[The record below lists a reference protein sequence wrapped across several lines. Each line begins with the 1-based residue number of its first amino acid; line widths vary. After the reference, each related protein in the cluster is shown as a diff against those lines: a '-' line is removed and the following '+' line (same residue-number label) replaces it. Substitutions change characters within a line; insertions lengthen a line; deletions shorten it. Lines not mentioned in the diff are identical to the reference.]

1 MQDLKDVFARIGEQ
15 KKERK
20 RVKAIIDEAL
30 KQSKEWTD
38 ATEEIKQMKAK
49 RKLTEDAILSGY
61 QAEVETLDR
70 LKASIDADQTMLSD
84 IALSMMMKGETVK
97 LETDAG
103 EWEPKIKI
111 TFRQLSLF

>member
-1 MQDLKDVFARIGEQ
+1 MQNLQEVFARLGEQ

-38 ATEEIKQMKAK
+38 LTDEVKGVKQR
-49 RKLTEDAILSGY
+49 RKLVEDAILSGY

-70 LKASIDADQTMLSD
+70 LKASIDADQQMLSD
-84 IALSMMMKGETVK
+84 IALSMMMNGETVK